1 MSLDL
6 GVGRDPGLSHPDC
19 CHFRDGKD
27 EVQERVPLHCWADG
41 EGETM
46 LPDPGAL

>member
-19 CHFRDGKD
+19 CHFRDGED
-27 EVQERVPLHCWADG
+27 EVQERVPLPYWADG